1 MNNEKINK
9 LVKNLQN
16 KITQIKSLENH
27 KSVLQQLLE
36 FFYYNQ
42 YRYKYYPCYDM
53 ITEIDYYGNKYKVIY
68 KVN

>member
-1 MNNEKINK
+1 MNNQKINK

-16 KITQIKSLENH
+16 KITHIESLENH
-27 KSVLQQLLE
+27 KTVLQQLLE

-42 YRYKYYPCYDM
+42 YKYKYYPYYDM
-53 ITEIDYYGNKYKVIY
+53 LEECDYYGNRYKVIY